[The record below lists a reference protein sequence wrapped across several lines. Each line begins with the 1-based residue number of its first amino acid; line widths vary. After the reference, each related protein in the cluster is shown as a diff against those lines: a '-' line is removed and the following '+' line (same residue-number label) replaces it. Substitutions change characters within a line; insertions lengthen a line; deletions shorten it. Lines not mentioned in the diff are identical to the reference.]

1 MTETS
6 REEPSQ
12 SGLKEQAYVLKVLW
26 LDQMLF
32 SGVDCGFED
41 CSLKQILY
49 VFGSCFLIVSK
60 PQ

>member
-41 CSLKQILY
+41 CGLENRFCMCLGP
-49 VFGSCFLIVSK
+49 VF
-60 PQ
+60 